1 MTTDNNQTPEK
12 MPDDKV
18 RPVLDGILK
27 AVRETPRRMPA
38 GGWFREIATSENWRT
53 TTIIQR
59 HRDQAMM
66 TPTS

>member
-1 MTTDNNQTPEK
+1 MTTDSNQTPEK
-12 MPDDKV
+12 MPGGTV

-38 GGWFREIATSENWRT
+38 GGWFREVATSENWRT
-53 TTIIQR
+53 TTIVQR

-66 TPTS
+66 TPIS

>member
-38 GGWFREIATSENWRT
+38 GGWFREVATSENWRT
-53 TTIIQR
+53 TTIVQR

-66 TPTS
+66 TPIS